1 MYGCIVDVCFFFFNV
16 LYDEF
21 KLDFVNYVVVMVNL
35 YLIENL

>member
-1 MYGCIVDVCFFFFNV
+1 MYGCIVDVFFFYV

>member
-1 MYGCIVDVCFFFFNV
+1 MDVLWMFVVFFYV

>member
-1 MYGCIVDVCFFFFNV
+1 MFGFFFYV

>member
-1 MYGCIVDVCFFFFNV
+1 MYGCIVDVCCFFYV

>member
-1 MYGCIVDVCFFFFNV
+1 MDVFWMFVVFFYV

>member
-1 MYGCIVDVCFFFFNV
+1 MYGCIVDVWVFFYV